1 MKGLGSWASVPEMEG
16 SPVISE
22 KMARLLRERWKEG
35 LTGGAGLS
43 GGAGERGWALA
54 GRARAGGGASAK
66 PGLGHG
72 EKLGRGL
79 RAGPSGLCGRT
90 GWASVLGPSGRRKGL
105 TEVGLGCWVGLVFLF

>member
-43 GGAGERGWALA
+43 GGAGRH
-54 GRARAGGGASAK
+54 S
-66 PGLGHG
+66 
-72 EKLGRGL
+72 
-79 RAGPSGLCGRT
+79 
-90 GWASVLGPSGRRKGL
+90 
-105 TEVGLGCWVGLVFLF
+105 

>member
-43 GGAGERGWALA
+43 GGAGERDW
-54 GRARAGGGASAK
+54 R
-66 PGLGHG
+66 
-72 EKLGRGL
+72 
-79 RAGPSGLCGRT
+79 
-90 GWASVLGPSGRRKGL
+90 
-105 TEVGLGCWVGLVFLF
+105 